1 MASNGQL
8 STVSIAR
15 SRWMKHR
22 SFVVKDVLYRNNQRD
37 SPTDHA
43 ETNKVYTHHELEPL
57 RTAVDAIPSIKF

>member
-1 MASNGQL
+1 
-8 STVSIAR
+8 
-15 SRWMKHR
+15 MKHR